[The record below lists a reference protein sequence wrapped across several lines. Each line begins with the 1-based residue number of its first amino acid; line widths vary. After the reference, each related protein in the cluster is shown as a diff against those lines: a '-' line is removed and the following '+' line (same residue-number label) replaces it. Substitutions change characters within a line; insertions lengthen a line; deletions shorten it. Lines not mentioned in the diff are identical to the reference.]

1 MDVSSTI
8 TLSAACWCIDGLVF
22 RDVPFASNP
31 CSFTFLTP
39 STSAVA
45 PRNSFRSVRSNVNEP
60 APCSQI
66 RRALMTWK
74 TKDFARAI
82 RTEKA
87 ALGSA
92 RPLPATS
99 LISCRI
105 NRCKISKCSHAVSSI
120 SAKPS
125 AIDTS
130 ACDGLVVITEHL
142 QSRKHTPPTRLTQ

>member
-1 MDVSSTI
+1 
-8 TLSAACWCIDGLVF
+8 
-22 RDVPFASNP
+22 
-31 CSFTFLTP
+31 
-39 STSAVA
+39 
-45 PRNSFRSVRSNVNEP
+45 
-60 APCSQI
+60 
-66 RRALMTWK
+66 
-74 TKDFARAI
+74 
-82 RTEKA
+82 
-87 ALGSA
+87 
-92 RPLPATS
+92 LPATS